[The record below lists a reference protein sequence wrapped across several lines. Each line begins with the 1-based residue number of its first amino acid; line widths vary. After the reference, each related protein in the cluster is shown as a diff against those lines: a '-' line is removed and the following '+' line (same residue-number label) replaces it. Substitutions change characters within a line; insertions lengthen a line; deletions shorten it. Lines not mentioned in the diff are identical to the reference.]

1 MELDPRII
9 KGKRPLTC
17 FDTEQAKEFL
27 GKECYFS
34 NCKSHYKNL
43 SAFEKFVSLTDY
55 CIGELTAIMDLG
67 DKVFDVDQQCNEFR
81 YCLPCE
87 WVKKPE
93 EPEKKYR
100 AFSLNE
106 FLERYKIGDT
116 VTFRMKKDEHIP
128 EAECLVE
135 YKRMIT
141 GYEILPEDKDT
152 AGKGSILLGGCPP
165 TGLARLFEFYELEN
179 DGKWHP
185 FGIIDESQE

>member
-1 MELDPRII
+1 MELDKRI
-9 KGKRPLTC
+9 KEGKKPLTC
-17 FDTEQAKEFL
+17 FDVKEAKQFI
-27 GKECYFS
+27 GKECYLS
-34 NCKSHYKNL
+34 NSIADYADLNNVTAKRILDY
-43 SAFEKFVSLTDY
+43 VSNTGIPYSSNPAGIY
-55 CIGELTAIMDLG
+55 C
-67 DKVFDVDQQCNEFR
+67 

-87 WVKKPE
+87 WVEEEKN

-128 EAECLVE
+128 EAECLIE

-152 AGKGSILLGGCPP
+152 PGKGSILLGGCPP
-165 TGLARLFEFYELEN
+165 TGLARLFEFYEIKN
-179 DGKWHP
+179 SYYYPAVWQP
-185 FGIIDESQE
+185 FGVMEDD